1 MNQSGYYRHPT
12 IQDETIVFTSEDDL
26 WSVPAAG
33 GVARRLT
40 SSLSRVSRPRLSPN
54 GEWVAFVASEEGH
67 PELYV
72 MPADGGEPRR
82 LTYFGASTYPIAW
95 SADSR
100 NIIFT
105 TNQGQP
111 FAHIFWVRSISIE
124 GEESEGMGVGPAM
137 SMSLGPEKGMVI
149 GRNTQDPARWKRY
162 RGGTTGDLW
171 IDCDGNNEFKRLIK
185 LRSNLDCPM
194 WIGDRIYFI
203 SDHEGYGNI
212 YSCDTEGNDLTRHT
226 DHDDYYARNACSDE
240 RRIVYHAGADIYIL
254 DPIAA
259 VNRRI
264 QIEYHSPR
272 TQRNRKFVDPSAYLQ
287 GYDIHP
293 EGHSVALIVRGKP
306 ITMGNFAGPA
316 VQHGDPFTTRYRL
329 VRYLNDGV
337 RLVAT
342 SDQGG
347 EEALVIL
354 KGDGAEAEERLDQL
368 DLGRIVT
375 LVVSPKADRVAIGN
389 HRNEI
394 IVVDLEKKS
403 SRLID
408 RSNTMHDQNLAWSPD
423 GRWLAFNH
431 AETPETSY
439 LMIADTETGEKH
451 TITKPILHDIAPAWD
466 PEGKYLYFLSYR
478 EFDPVY
484 DNLHFHLSFP
494 RGMRPYIMTLQRD
507 LPDPFLPRPK
517 PPKKGLP
524 DALDGLA
531 KPGSEQKDVLVEIDF
546 EGIDRRIRP
555 FPARDGKYSQVIGG
569 RGKVYF
575 VGHPIMGSLDTEN
588 DVEPRPTGTLEVF
601 DLESGKLDRIVG
613 GLNEIDIS
621 RDGATMIY
629 RSGHRLRVFSVVAKP
644 DEKATEPGE
653 ATGWID
659 LSRSRIM
666 VQPPAEWRQM
676 YREAWRLQRDFFWTE
691 GMLGIDWDKVYDR
704 YLPLVDRVGAR
715 SEFSDVI
722 WELHGELG
730 TSHAY
735 EMGGDYRESPIY
747 AQGFLGADY
756 VWSDQDD
763 AWIVSRIVRG
773 DAWDSKYGS
782 PLEAPGV
789 NIGEGDRIV
798 SINGRRAAKHRS
810 PYELL
815 MNTAGTEVQI
825 TVVPKNGGD
834 SRTVTL
840 RALRNERPVRYREW
854 VEINRQRVHEATGGK
869 VGYVHV
875 PNMGPLGYSEFHRGF
890 LSEVG
895 RGALIVD
902 VRYNGGGHVS
912 QLILEKLARKRIGYG
927 LARYGMPEPYP
938 MYSIA
943 GPIVALTNENAG
955 SDGDIFSHGFKVMK
969 LGPLIGKRTWGGVV
983 GIWPRNPLVDGS
995 VTTQPE
1001 FSTWFEDVKWGLENH
1016 GTEPDIEI
1024 DITPQDWAVGRDP
1037 QLERAISEAVR
1048 MMKDRPFVPPSF
1060 DDRPVMAPGPL
1071 PERLAADA
1079 NGTTLS

>member
-12 IQDETIVFTSEDDL
+12 IRGSRILFTSEDDL
-26 WSVPAAG
+26 WSVSDGG

-40 SSLSRVSRPRLSPN
+40 SSLSRVTRPLLSPD
-54 GEWVAFVASEEGH
+54 GAWVAFVASEEGP

-82 LTYFGASTYPIAW
+82 LTYFGASTYPVEW
-95 SADSR
+95 SRDSR
-100 NIIFT
+100 SVLFA
-105 TNQGQP
+105 TNYGQP
-111 FAHIFWVRSISIE
+111 FAHIFCVQSISIE
-124 GEESEGMGVGPAM
+124 GEDVQRVPIGPAM
-137 SMSLGPEKGMVI
+137 SMSMGPNGGMVI

-162 RGGTTGDLW
+162 RGGTAGVLW
-171 IDCDGNNEFKRLIK
+171 IDTDGSGDFRRLMNIS
-185 LRSNLDCPM
+185 SNLDCPM
-194 WIGDRIYFI
+194 WIGDRIYFV

-212 YSCDTEGNDLTRHT
+212 YSCTTVGTDVVRHT
-226 DHDDYYARNACSDE
+226 DHDDYYARNASTDGN
-240 RRIVYHAGADIYIL
+240 RIVYHAGADIYLL
-254 DPIAA
+254 DPALET
-259 VNRRI
+259 VRRLDI
-264 QIEYHSPR
+264 DYHSPR
-272 TQRNRKFVDPSAYLQ
+272 TQRSRKFVDPSAYLQ
-287 GYDIHP
+287 DCDLHP
-293 EGHSVALIVRGKP
+293 EGHSLALVVRGKP

-316 VQHGDPFTTRYRL
+316 VQHGEPFATRYRL

-337 RLVAT
+337 RMVAT
-342 SDQGG
+342 SDRGG
-347 EEALVIL
+347 EESLVVL
-354 KGDGAEAEERLDQL
+354 EGNGSEEEDRLDHL
-368 DLGRIVT
+368 DIGRAVT
-375 LVVSPKADRVAIGN
+375 LVVAPKHDRIALGN

-394 IVVDLEKKS
+394 IVVDLGE
-403 SRLID
+403 RTMTIVD
-408 RSNTMHDQNLAWSPD
+408 RSNTMHDQALAWSPD

-439 LMIADTETGEKH
+439 LMLADIDNGTRHK
-451 TITKPILHDIAPAWD
+451 ITDPVLHDIAPSWD
-466 PEGKYLYFLSYR
+466 PEGRYLYFLSYR

-494 RGMRPYIMTLQRD
+494 RGMRPYLMTLRRD
-507 LPDPFLPRPK
+507 LPDPFLPRPRAPK
-517 PPKKGLP
+517 RQNGEPPVSPEATQNKA
-524 DALDGLA
+524 DVVVTIDIDGI
-531 KPGSEQKDVLVEIDF
+531 E
-546 EGIDRRIRP
+546 RRIRP
-555 FPARDGKYSQVIGG
+555 FPARDGKYSQVLGG
-569 RGKVYF
+569 KGKVYF

-588 DVEPRPTGTLEVF
+588 ETDPKPTGTLEVF
-601 DLESGKLDRIVG
+601 DLETAKLDRVVG
-613 GLNEIDIS
+613 GISDIAIS

-629 RSGHRLRVFSVVAKP
+629 RSGHRLRVFASGSRP
-644 DEKATEPGE
+644 DEKADEPGE
-653 ATGWID
+653 TTGWVD
-659 LSRSRIM
+659 LSRPRIM

-691 GMLGIDWDKVYDR
+691 GMLGIDWENVYQR

-747 AQGFLGADY
+747 AQGFLGADL
-756 VWSDQDD
+756 
-763 AWIVSRIVRG
+763 AWDSAAEAWVVARIVRG
-773 DAWDSKYGS
+773 DAWDAKYGS

-789 NIGEGDRIV
+789 NIVEGDRILA
-798 SINGRRAAKHRS
+798 INGRSTSRRRS
-810 PYELL
+810 PYEILI
-815 MNTAGTEVQI
+815 NTSGAEVQLTI
-825 TVVPKNGGD
+825 APAGGGEI
-834 SRTVTL
+834 RTVSVRT
-840 RALRNERPVRYREW
+840 LRNERPVRYRAW
-854 VEINRQRVHEATGGK
+854 VEANRQRVHEATDGRA
-869 VGYVHV
+869 GYVHV

-943 GPIVALTNENAG
+943 GPIVGLTNENAG

-1001 FSTWFEDVKWGLENH
+1001 FSTWFEDVKWGLENY
-1016 GTEPDIEI
+1016 GSDPDIDV
-1024 DITPQDWAVGRDP
+1024 DITPQDWANQRDS
-1037 QLERAISEAVR
+1037 QLERAISEALR
-1048 MMKDRPFVPPSF
+1048 LMNDRPFVLPSF

-1071 PERLAADA
+1071 PERVKTDS
-1079 NGTTLS
+1079 NGAVRS